1 MLSIMPEIK
10 SHCYDC
16 TQCAG
21 LYILVTMTNLH
32 SNPNTDQYE
41 NSMFHGLNEEPQATL
56 SMPRSVNTNVTHST
70 RFIISLFSNLS
81 AKGLGMNVTRHHI
94 DHFGNV
100 SHLLISKAGTYTD
113 IKVLRRF
120 ARTSKELEALDKH
133 SAVTP
138 AKIDKSIKPHIDFN
152 IEINEKTG
160 QVINITAHVD
170 VYGDEHDHSLVFSD
184 MTCIKKSIFVND
196 LLEQNLSMRPS
207 VDNVADQIYN
217 IYAMY
222 DLV

>member
-1 MLSIMPEIK
+1 MPETK

-16 TQCAG
+16 ARRAY
-21 LYILVTMTNLH
+21 LYKLVAMTNLH

-41 NSMFHGLNEEPQATL
+41 NSIFHGLKEEPQATL
-56 SMPRSVNTNVTHST
+56 SMPRNVNTNVTHST
-70 RFIISLFSNLS
+70 RFVISLFSKLS

-94 DHFGNV
+94 DHFTNV
-100 SHLLISKAGTYTD
+100 SHLFISKAGTYTD
-113 IKVLRRF
+113 IKVLRRT
-120 ARTSKELEALDKH
+120 AQSGKELAALDQH

-138 AKIDKSIKPHIDFN
+138 AKIDKSIKPHIDFD
-152 IEINEKTG
+152 IEVNEKNG

-170 VYGDEHDHSLVFSD
+170 VYGDEHDHSLVSSD
-184 MTCIKKSIFVND
+184 IACVKQSLFVNG
-196 LLEQNLSMRPS
+196 LIEQNLSMHPS

-217 IYAMY
+217 VYAMY

>member
-1 MLSIMPEIK
+1 
-10 SHCYDC
+10 
-16 TQCAG
+16 
-21 LYILVTMTNLH
+21 
-32 SNPNTDQYE
+32 
-41 NSMFHGLNEEPQATL
+41 MFHGVDTEPQATL
-56 SMPRSVNTNVTHST
+56 SIPRNVNSNVTHST
-70 RFIISLFSNLS
+70 RFIISLFSKLS

-94 DHFGNV
+94 DHFGNT

-113 IKVLRRF
+113 IKTLRRF
-120 ARTSKELEALDKH
+120 AQTSKELKDLDQH

-138 AKIDKSIKPHIDFN
+138 AKIDKSVKPHIDFN
-152 IEINEKTG
+152 IEITEKTG
-160 QVINITAHVD
+160 HVINIAAHVD

-196 LLEQNLSMRPS
+196 MLEQNLSMRPS

>member
-1 MLSIMPEIK
+1 
-10 SHCYDC
+10 
-16 TQCAG
+16 
-21 LYILVTMTNLH
+21 MTNLH
-32 SNPNTDQYE
+32 SNPHTDQYE
-41 NSMFHGLNEEPQATL
+41 NSMFHGTNVEPQATL
-56 SMPRSVNTNVTHST
+56 SMPRNVNSNVTHST

-94 DHFGNV
+94 DHFSNT

-113 IKVLRRF
+113 IKVLRRY

-138 AKIDKSIKPHIDFN
+138 AKIDKNIKPHIDFN
-152 IEINEKTG
+152 IEINEKNG

-217 IYAMY
+217 VYAMF

>member
-1 MLSIMPEIK
+1 
-10 SHCYDC
+10 
-16 TQCAG
+16 
-21 LYILVTMTNLH
+21 
-32 SNPNTDQYE
+32 
-41 NSMFHGLNEEPQATL
+41 MFHGAETEPQATL
-56 SMPRSVNTNVTHST
+56 SMPRNVNSNVTHST
-70 RFIISLFSNLS
+70 RFIISLFSKLS

-113 IKVLRRF
+113 IKTLRRC
-120 ARTSKELEALDKH
+120 AQTSKELKDLDQH

-152 IEINEKTG
+152 IEITEKTG
-160 QVINITAHVD
+160 QVINVAAHVD
-170 VYGDEHDHSLVFSD
+170 VYGDKHDHSLVFSD
-184 MTCIKKSIFVND
+184 MACIQKSIFVND

-217 IYAMY
+217 VYAMF

>member
-1 MLSIMPEIK
+1 MPESK
-10 SHCYDC
+10 SYGYDC
-16 TQCAG
+16 ACRAY
-21 LYILVTMTNLH
+21 LYTLVLMTNLH
-32 SNPNTDQYE
+32 SNPHTDQYE
-41 NSMFHGLNEEPQATL
+41 NSMFHGAETEPQATL
-56 SMPRSVNTNVTHST
+56 SMPRNVNSNVTHST
-70 RFIISLFSNLS
+70 RFIISLFSKLS

-94 DHFGNV
+94 DHFSNT

-113 IKVLRRF
+113 IKTLRRC
-120 ARTSKELEALDKH
+120 AQSGKELKDLDQH

-138 AKIDKSIKPHIDFN
+138 AKIDKTVKPHIDFV
-152 IEINEKTG
+152 IEVTEKTG
-160 QVINITAHVD
+160 QVINVAAHVD

-184 MTCIKKSIFVND
+184 IACIKKSIFVND

-217 IYAMY
+217 VYAMF

>member
-1 MLSIMPEIK
+1 MPESK
-10 SHCYDC
+10 SYGYDC
-16 TQCAG
+16 ACRAY
-21 LYILVTMTNLH
+21 LYTLVLMTNLH
-32 SNPNTDQYE
+32 SDPHTDQYQ
-41 NSMFHGLNEEPQATL
+41 NSMFHGSETEPQTTL

-70 RFIISLFSNLS
+70 RFIISLFSKLS

-94 DHFGNV
+94 DHFSNI

-113 IKVLRRF
+113 IKTLRRC
-120 ARTSKELEALDKH
+120 AQSGKELQALNQH

-152 IEINEKTG
+152 IEITEKTG
-160 QVINITAHVD
+160 QVINVAAHVD

-184 MTCIKKSIFVND
+184 MACIQKSIFVND

-207 VDNVADQIYN
+207 IDNVADQIYN

>member
-1 MLSIMPEIK
+1 MPESK
-10 SHCYDC
+10 AYCYNC
-16 TQCAG
+16 TQCAY
-21 LYILVTMTNLH
+21 LYRLKSMVNLH

-41 NSMFHGLNEEPQATL
+41 NSIFHGSETEPQATL
-56 SMPRSVNTNVTHST
+56 SMPRNVNSNVTHST
-70 RFIISLFSNLS
+70 RFIIGLFSNLS

-94 DHFGNV
+94 DHFSNV

-113 IKVLRRF
+113 IKVLRRC

-138 AKIDKSIKPHIDFN
+138 AKIDKNIKPHIDFN

-160 QVINITAHVD
+160 QVINVAAHVD

-184 MTCIKKSIFVND
+184 MACIKKSIFVND

-217 IYAMY
+217 VYAMY
-222 DLV
+222 DLI

>member
-1 MLSIMPEIK
+1 MPEIK
-10 SHCYDC
+10 SYGYDC
-16 TQCAG
+16 ACRAY
-21 LYILVTMTNLH
+21 LYTLVLMTNLH
-32 SNPNTDQYE
+32 SDPHTDQYQ
-41 NSMFHGLNEEPQATL
+41 NSMFHGVDTEPQATL
-56 SMPRSVNTNVTHST
+56 SMPRNVNSNVTHST
-70 RFIISLFSNLS
+70 RFIISLFSKLS

-94 DHFGNV
+94 DHFGNT

-113 IKVLRRF
+113 IKTLRRF
-120 ARTSKELEALDKH
+120 AQSGKELAALDQH

-152 IEINEKTG
+152 IEITETTG
-160 QVINITAHVD
+160 QVINVAAHVD

-184 MTCIKKSIFVND
+184 IACIKQCIFVND
-196 LLEQNLSMRPS
+196 LLEQNLNMRPS

-217 IYAMY
+217 VYAMY

>member
-1 MLSIMPEIK
+1 MPESK

-16 TQCAG
+16 ACRAY
-21 LYILVTMTNLH
+21 LYTLVFMTNLH
-32 SNPNTDQYE
+32 SNPHTDQYQ
-41 NSMFHGLNEEPQATL
+41 NSMFHGTNTEPQATL

-94 DHFGNV
+94 DHFSNT

-120 ARTSKELEALDKH
+120 AQSGKELAALDQH

-184 MTCIKKSIFVND
+184 ITCIKKSIFIND

-217 IYAMY
+217 VYAMY